1 MLNVAANSTM
11 NASYTHGASDKPLIG
26 ETIGDFLDH
35 IAAEFPDNEAL
46 VTTFE
51 NQRFTYRE
59 FLAET
64 NRVARGLMALG
75 VQKGDRVGIWSTNC
89 AAWVLVQFATA
100 KIGAI
105 LVNINPANRTYEL
118 EFALRQSECNYLISG
133 ERFKDADYAQM
144 LGELIPELAGADSR
158 KDFHAEKFPHLR
170 RVVMLRQ
177 TPLTPALSPSDG
189 ERENRSQSSMHLSA
203 QASSGVVSKA
213 TRSTSDFQSSSP
225 LPVRRGEG
233 QGEGHSGALTWADL
247 LSLSEK
253 VSPTQLAERQASL
266 DFDDVINIQYT
277 SGTTGFP
284 KGAML
289 THHNILNNAFFI
301 GERMRFTP
309 RDRLCIPVPFYHC
322 FGMVLG
328 NLVCVTHGATM
339 VLPAPH
345 FSPLHTLQSVK
356 DERCTALHGV
366 PTMFIAELDHP
377 DFKKFNLSTLRTGIM
392 AGAPCPVEVMKR
404 VMSEMHCREIT
415 IVCGQTEASPA
426 CNMTEVDDPLEVRV
440 GTVGKVMPHQEQ
452 KIIDSATGKTL
463 PRGEHGEICYRGHHI
478 MRGYYNNPQ
487 ATHDAIDAAGWLHSG
502 DMAVMDVRGYVQIT
516 GRIKDMICRGGEK
529 IFPREVEEFLFTN
542 PKIAEAY
549 VIGVPDN
556 YYGEQVMVWA
566 KLKPGQTMSAD
577 ELQTFCHGK
586 IMDYKIPRHVKF
598 VDDFPK
604 TVTGKIQKYKMRE
617 ISAAELGLEQPV
629 KKAA

>member
-1 MLNVAANSTM
+1 MKL
-11 NASYTHGASDKPLIG
+11 SYVHGPGKRPLIG

-35 IAAEFPDNEAL
+35 VATEFAHNEAL
-46 VTTFE
+46 VSTFE
-51 NQRFTYRE
+51 NQRFTYAG

-64 NRVARGLMALG
+64 NQVARALMALG
-75 VQKGDRVGIWSTNC
+75 VQKGHRVGIWSTNC
-89 AAWVLVQFATA
+89 VAWVLAQFATA

-105 LVNINPANRTYEL
+105 LVNVNPANRSFEL
-118 EFALRQSECNYLISG
+118 EFALRQAECNYLISG
-133 ERFKDADYAQM
+133 ERFKDADYAQI
-144 LGELIPELAGADSR
+144 LGDLIPELAVADPQ
-158 KDFHAEKFPHLR
+158 KDFHSEKFPHLC
-170 RVVMLRQ
+170 RVVSLAVRPQ
-177 TPLTPALSPSDG
+177 PGTLSW
-189 ERENRSQSSMHLSA
+189 
-203 QASSGVVSKA
+203 SG
-213 TRSTSDFQSSSP
+213 
-225 LPVRRGEG
+225 
-233 QGEGHSGALTWADL
+233 L
-247 LSLSEK
+247 LSLSDGI
-253 VSPTQLAERQASL
+253 SPAQLAERQSSL

-289 THHNILNNAFFI
+289 THHNILNNAFSI
-301 GERMRFTP
+301 GERMGFTH

-345 FSPLHTLQSVK
+345 FSPLHTLQSVEQ
-356 DERCTALHGV
+356 ERCTALHGV
-366 PTMFIAELDHP
+366 PTMFIAELEHP

-426 CNMTEVDDPLEVRV
+426 CNMTEVDDSMDIRV

-452 KIIDSATGKTL
+452 KIIDPATGKTL
-463 PRGEHGEICYRGHHI
+463 PRGEHGEICYRGYHL

-487 ATHDAIDAAGWLHSG
+487 ATRDTIDPAGWLHSG
-502 DMAVMDVRGYVQIT
+502 DLAVMDERGYVQIT

-529 IFPREVEEFLFTN
+529 IFPREVEEFLFTH

-549 VIGVPDN
+549 VIGVPDS

-566 KLKPGQTMSAD
+566 KLKPGQTMTGE
-577 ELQTFCHGK
+577 ELQNFCHGK
-586 IMDYKIPRHVKF
+586 IMDYKIPRYVKF
-598 VDDFPK
+598 ADDFPK

-617 ISAAELGLEQPV
+617 ISTAELGLAQPP
-629 KKAA
+629 KKVA